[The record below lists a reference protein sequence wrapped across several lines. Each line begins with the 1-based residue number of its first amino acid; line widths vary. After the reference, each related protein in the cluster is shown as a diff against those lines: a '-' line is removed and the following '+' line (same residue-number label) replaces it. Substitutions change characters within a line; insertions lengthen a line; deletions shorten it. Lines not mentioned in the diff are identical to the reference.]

1 MSIFDTLYSFYHNYE
16 MPLARVFHEI
26 DRRGVMVDA
35 TRLESFVKMLDIK
48 LEACC
53 QKIENEVKMKVVPKQ
68 PKGVKTP
75 AGTLNLSSPQ
85 QLIKILTNDLKIKL
99 KTKWETGLPTSGEDA
114 LNEAYAKTG
123 NQILRNILEAREYN
137 KLKGTYAEAAL
148 LDGILYS
155 SWNVSGTVSGRRSSG
170 ATIFQSSSG
179 KKIGT
184 NTQNLPKQSELG
196 RSFRECLV
204 ARPGRIFVS
213 CDQAQAEDWIVSGL
227 IADNGGGT
235 RGLDELTQRVDRH
248 RKLASEIFKKPLSE
262 CSKGTMLRFM
272 GKKTRHAGNYGE
284 GPGMMAT
291 SLIKEVPDAVEQMSK
306 DGKLIPYCEVLLN
319 EFHKAEPEIRNTF
332 QRGVETNLRNSRT
345 LKTPIGRERYF
356 FGLRPG
362 ADNSKLFKEAYSYI
376 PQSTVGDNTGL
387 AILYCETI
395 HTGWVL
401 LDGHDAITL
410 EVPDSQADIITAIEL
425 LRKAFDRELKFE
437 NGTAI
442 KIPVEFE
449 MGYDLKNEV
458 ECPVDLRTGL
468 EPMLRTLR
476 QQANRL

>member
-1 MSIFDTLYSFYHNYE
+1 VPLFSSLQDFCNLYE

-26 DRRGVMVDA
+26 DRRGIMVDA
-35 TRLESFVKMLDIK
+35 TRLEAFVKMLDAR
-48 LEACC
+48 LEICC
-53 QKIENEVKMKVVPKQ
+53 QKIESAVKLKVVAKQ
-68 PKGVKTP
+68 PKGEKTP
-75 AGTLNLSSPQ
+75 KGTLNLSSPT
-85 QLIKILTNDLKIKL
+85 QLVSMLTGLGIKL
-99 KTKWETGLPTSGEDA
+99 KTSWQTGNPTSNEEA

-123 NQILRNILEAREYN
+123 NQVLRNILEAREYN

-170 ATIFQSSSG
+170 STIFQSSSG

-248 RKLASEIFKKPLSE
+248 RKLASKIFKKPESE

-291 SLIKEVPDAVEQMSK
+291 SLIKEVPDAVEQMSR

-319 EFHKAEPEIRNTF
+319 AFHENEPEIRNTF
-332 QRGVETNLRNSRT
+332 QNYVESELRRCRT

-362 ADNSKLFKEAYSYI
+362 ADNSKLFKEAFSYI

-387 AILYCETI
+387 SILFCEKNSP
-395 HTGWVL
+395 GLVL
-401 LDGHDAITL
+401 LDGHDSITL
-410 EVPDSQADIITAIEL
+410 ESEDSEEEIRNSIEL
-425 LRKAFDRELKFE
+425 LKKAFDRKLIFP
-437 NGTAI
+437 NGTEV
-442 KIPVEFE
+442 KIPVEVE
-449 MGYDLKNEV
+449 IGYDLMNEV
-458 ECPVDLRTGL
+458 ECPESSMTGL
-468 EPMLRTLR
+468 QPMLRTLR
-476 QQANRL
+476 LQAKRL